1 MIIQLKPLQ
10 SMAIERAKK
19 IITSLEEGHQEVI
32 SQQSN
37 PVPTVAE
44 LYDVG
49 LSTINEHIKKI
60 FADHELEES
69 ATIRKFRIVQ
79 TEGSRQVSRDVVP
92 YNLQMIIAVDFKVNN
107 QRAVR
112 FRVWANQIVEQ
123 YMIKGWVMDVERL
136 KNNETTL
143 TQKYFDKQL
152 EKIRE
157 IRLSE
162 RNFYQK
168 LTDIYAMAIGF
179 TMLLVK
185 GALVI
190 VPLAIKR
197 MTLLVEIPYMIFI
210 TAVFLAMGITGA
222 GISRPEGALLL
233 LLFVIYLTYLF
244 ILAKKSGTDNVIE
257 GKPIWKL
264 AMMMLAGIIAVVW
277 GSDITVNAATG
288 LARAA
293 GLSERFIGLTIV
305 ALGTSLPELFTSVT
319 AAVRGN
325 ADIAVGNIVG
335 SNIFN
340 ILFIMGV
347 AALAAPLGYG
357 TAFVMDGAIAIMAGA
372 LLWLLAL
379 KRRRLRAAEGLVML
393 LVYGVY
399 VAYLWIL

>member
-1 MIIQLKPLQ
+1 VGNILGSNILNILIILGL
-10 SMAIERAKK
+10 
-19 IITSLEEGHQEVI
+19 TS
-32 SQQSN
+32 
-37 PVPTVAE
+37 
-44 LYDVG
+44 
-49 LSTINEHIKKI
+49 
-60 FADHELEES
+60 
-69 ATIRKFRIVQ
+69 
-79 TEGSRQVSRDVVP
+79 
-92 YNLQMIIAVDFKVNN
+92 
-107 QRAVR
+107 
-112 FRVWANQIVEQ
+112 
-123 YMIKGWVMDVERL
+123 
-136 KNNETTL
+136 
-143 TQKYFDKQL
+143 
-152 EKIRE
+152 
-157 IRLSE
+157 
-162 RNFYQK
+162 
-168 LTDIYAMAIGF
+168 
-179 TMLLVK
+179 
-185 GALVI
+185 VI

-379 KRRRLRAAEGLVML
+379 KRRRLKAAEGLVML

-399 VAYLWIL
+399 VAYLWLS

>member
-1 MIIQLKPLQ
+1 MLWMYVLLL
-10 SMAIERAKK
+10 A
-19 IITSLEEGHQEVI
+19 
-32 SQQSN
+32 
-37 PVPTVAE
+37 
-44 LYDVG
+44 VG
-49 LSTINEHIKKI
+49 
-60 FADHELEES
+60 FA
-69 ATIRKFRIVQ
+69 
-79 TEGSRQVSRDVVP
+79 
-92 YNLQMIIAVDFKVNN
+92 M
-107 QRAVR
+107 
-112 FRVWANQIVEQ
+112 
-123 YMIKGWVMDVERL
+123 
-136 KNNETTL
+136 
-143 TQKYFDKQL
+143 
-152 EKIRE
+152 
-157 IRLSE
+157 
-162 RNFYQK
+162 
-168 LTDIYAMAIGF
+168 
-179 TMLLVK
+179 LVK
-185 GALVI
+185 GADWFVEGSSGFAGRLGIPQIVIGLTIVAMGTSAPEAAVSINAALKGNADISVGNILGSNILNILIILGLTSVI

-379 KRRRLRAAEGLVML
+379 KRRRLNAAEGLVML